1 MKEKK
6 VEEKRDKLPDE
17 LPIEIIIQKW
27 EEEIRNFDIFIF
39 YLSMSPITISR
50 N

>member
-6 VEEKRDKLPDE
+6 VEEKRDKLPV
-17 LPIEIIIQKW
+17 EIIIQKW

>member
-6 VEEKRDKLPDE
+6 VEEKRDKLPD
-17 LPIEIIIQKW
+17 EIIIQKW

>member
-6 VEEKRDKLPDE
+6 VEEKRDKLPVCKDCKAYKK
-17 LPIEIIIQKW
+17 LKCKVTG
-27 EEEIRNFDIFIF
+27 NFDIFIF